1 MQKILREEGKGETHG
16 ETEAQRG
23 WGTARDEEGSKM
35 SPKMWAMTRIMRSL
49 QGFQLGATRSI
60 LHCEKMVC

>member
-1 MQKILREEGKGETHG
+1 MQKILREEGRGETHWNRSPG
-16 ETEAQRG
+16 G
-23 WGTARDEEGSKM
+23 WGTARNEEGSKM
-35 SPKMWAMTRIMRSL
+35 SPKMWATTRIMRSL